1 MNITQSAEFR
11 VTGEWYKKIG
21 TIALWYA
28 GIFAA
33 VIIIMSALLFFLS
46 SRSENNI
53 ESGNLS
59 VYTTVEYNGFNPDGM
74 GLNPEVTIPFMLIMG
89 IVLPLTYREPFIA
102 LGVTRTQLSRGT
114 LAAVLL
120 LSVSL
125 ALFQAPIYLITTL
138 FGNGI
143 QTFTGSLIALWSNSI
158 TFMVDFMVG
167 WIIVHGFGNRRFHIG
182 ILGIVVYI
190 VCTDL
195 IGALKGEDSQIERFL
210 FPVMGIPQIEAPLPE
225 TALAAIV
232 TVSAAVLVW
241 IIMKLTEKTPVRC

>member
-11 VTGEWYKKIG
+11 VTGEWYKKTG

-33 VIIIMSALLFFLS
+33 VIIITSAP
-46 SRSENNI
+46 
-53 ESGNLS
+53 
-59 VYTTVEYNGFNPDGM
+59 GFNPDGM
-74 GLNPEVTIPFMLIMG
+74 GLNPEVTIPFMLILG

-125 ALFQAPIYLITTL
+125 ALFQALVYLITAL

-143 QTFTGSLIALWSNSI
+143 QTFTGSLTALWSNSI

-167 WIIVHGFGNRRFHIG
+167 WIIGHGFGNRRFHVG

-232 TVSAAVLVW
+232 KSLRRFGQVIGQCEALPYYLPKMCRKKNAQRPKAGCVFS
-241 IIMKLTEKTPVRC
+241 